1 MNSTNDFV
9 NETLIK
15 EKVAQ
20 ARTILQET
28 NIDLWMT
35 VVRETTA
42 GGDPLLPFIYGH
54 DLTWQAAFLITREG
68 RTIAI
73 LGHYDAENAR
83 RLGAYSDIVTYHE
96 AFSEPLRRVLA
107 QINPRQIALN
117 YSANDAHADGLGLG
131 LFYLLQEQLAGT
143 SYGQRFISAEPIIAR
158 LRGRKTA
165 SEIARVQAAVKTT
178 ETIYAETIAYLQVG
192 MSERQIGEFM
202 LAQVDQMGLTTSW
215 ERAGC
220 PAVNS
225 GPDKFIG
232 HAGPTDALL
241 QLGHLLHFDF
251 GVCQNG
257 YCSDMMQMV
266 YLLREDERDA
276 PPAVQAGF
284 ALIRQAIEAARAAI
298 RPGVA
303 GHEVDA
309 VVRKLITEAGYPEFK
324 WATGHQLGRACHDGG
339 ALLGPRWERYGN
351 SPNLPIEV
359 GQIYTIEPGIDIP
372 GYGRM
377 QLEEDV
383 VVTADETVY
392 LGRPQSSLLL
402 KQPSPRA

>member
-1 MNSTNDFV
+1 MNRASATPHGG
-9 NETLIK
+9 LIQ

-20 ARTILQET
+20 AITILQET
-28 NIDLWMT
+28 GIDLWMT

-42 GGDPLLPFIYGH
+42 GGDPVLPFIYGH
-54 DLTWQAAFLITREG
+54 DVTWQAAFLITRG
-68 RTIAI
+68 GDTIAL

-83 RLGAYSDIVTYHE
+83 RLGAYGEILTYHE
-96 AFSEPLRRVLA
+96 AVSDPLRQCLA
-107 QINPRQIALN
+107 RLDPAQIALN
-117 YSANDAHADGLGLG
+117 YSTNDPHADGLGHG
-131 LFYLLQEQLAGT
+131 LFRLLQEQLVGT
-143 SYGQRFISAEPIIAR
+143 PYGSRFVSAEPIIAR

-165 SEIARVQAAVKTT
+165 GEIARVQAAVQTT
-178 ETIYAETIAYLQVG
+178 ETIYAQTIDYLQVG
-192 MSERQIGEFM
+192 MSERQIGDFM
-202 LAQVDQMGLTTSW
+202 LAQVDQRGLTTAW

-232 HAGPTDALL
+232 HAGPTERPLEP
-241 QLGHLLHFDF
+241 GHLLHFDF
-251 GVCQNG
+251 GVCQDD

-266 YLLREDERDA
+266 YLLREGETAA
-276 PPAVQAGF
+276 PPPVQAGF
-284 ALIRQAIEAARAAI
+284 ALIRQAVEAARAAI

-309 VVRKLITEAGYPEFK
+309 IVRKLITEAGYPEFK

-339 ALLGPRWERYGN
+339 ALLGPRWERYGD
-351 SPNLPIEV
+351 SPNHPVEV
-359 GQIYTIEPGIDIP
+359 GQIFTIEPGIDIP

-383 VVTADETVY
+383 VVTAEGTHY
-392 LGRPQSSLLL
+392 LGTPQMALIL
-402 KQPSPRA
+402 K